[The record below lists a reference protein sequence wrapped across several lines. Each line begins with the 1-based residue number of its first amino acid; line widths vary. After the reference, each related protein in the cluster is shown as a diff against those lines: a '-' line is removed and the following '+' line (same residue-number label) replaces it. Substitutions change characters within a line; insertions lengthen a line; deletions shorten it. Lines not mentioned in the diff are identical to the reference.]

1 MAAYLLEWLHL
12 IFRWLH
18 LVAGAAWIGAS
29 FYFNWLNNNVRPP
42 EDGRK
47 DVAGEV
53 WSVHGG
59 AFYQAI
65 KHGYTLERLP
75 RSLHWFY
82 WEAYTTWLSGIGLL
96 AVVYWLNASA
106 WMAGTL
112 SAGAAVGVGV
122 GTLVAGW
129 VVYDLLC
136 KSPLGKRPALFGLV
150 IYGLV
155 VGTCAAL
162 GQVLPAR
169 AAFIHTGAMVGTIM
183 AANVFFVI
191 IPSQRVM
198 VEAAAQGRPPD
209 PEPGKAGA
217 MRSLHNNYFTLPV
230 LFVMVSNHFAFT
242 YGHEHAWLV
251 FAAVSAVGV
260 AIRHAFNR
268 KGQGLPYTGWMV
280 GSAVAGLGIIAA
292 MAPPPPKASSVPF
305 AEVAPIL
312 KSRCQP
318 CHATQPTWPGFPS
331 PPAGLVLTDEAH
343 AEAVVAKIKTQVE
356 GRIMPLGNLTG
367 LTDEERAKLV
377 AWATR

>member
-75 RSLHWFY
+75 RTLHWFY

-112 SAGAAVGVGV
+112 SAGAAVGVGLA
-122 GTLVAGW
+122 TLVVGW

-136 KSPLGKRPALFGLV
+136 KTPLAKRPGLFGLV
-150 IYGLV
+150 IYALV
-155 VGTCAAL
+155 VATCWGL

-183 AANVFFVI
+183 AANVYFVI

-198 VEAAAQGRPPD
+198 VDAAAKGQPPD

-242 YGHEHAWLV
+242 YGHTHAWLV

-260 AIRHAFNR
+260 AIRHGFNR

-280 GSAVAGLGIIAA
+280 GSALAGLGVIAA
-292 MAPPPPKASSVPF
+292 MAPPPPKPSTVPY

-312 KSRCQP
+312 KTRCQP
-318 CHATQPTWPGFPS
+318 CHAPQPTWPGVPA

-367 LTDEERAKLV
+367 LTDEERTKLV
-377 AWATR
+377 EWATR